1 MRDPGNSTGMKVK
14 LIYHYVKLVADR
26 LPTQL
31 TNKINNVS
39 DPVSISRQSN
49 SLFGHSTTKFEFMDM
64 ITLSGKP
71 NFFKHVSD

>member
-39 DPVSISRQSN
+39 DPVSISRQ
-49 SLFGHSTTKFEFMDM
+49 
-64 ITLSGKP
+64 
-71 NFFKHVSD
+71 